1 MLVQSRQKGTWEVM
15 KAAQRQ
21 SPKYTLT
28 HWQHQTKVR
37 DSTHVP
43 RNADTNLDHQHN
55 KLQEVFDYF
64 SNLTARSSGNTP
76 WPQQIWKGVKLQ
88 FVSIFFWQNVWS
100 CLVTENGRRDSYG
113 TDFHSCFAHLSKTIW
128 GWQHSCAP
136 FGGPPRYL
144 HGHTL
149 SSIIWWTL
157 GGSGILKQNYLKQ
170 IKTNVSV
177 LSRGLDGA
185 THLGNSYL
193 HFHSPKPLQVICL
206 WSSVSETTMC
216 WQECLGMILKCF

>member
-21 SPKYTLT
+21 SPEYTLT

-37 DSTHVP
+37 DSTQVP

-88 FVSIFFWQNVWS
+88 VCFHIFLTK
-100 CLVTENGRRDSYG
+100 CMKL
-113 TDFHSCFAHLSKTIW
+113 
-128 GWQHSCAP
+128 
-136 FGGPPRYL
+136 
-144 HGHTL
+144 
-149 SSIIWWTL
+149 
-157 GGSGILKQNYLKQ
+157 
-170 IKTNVSV
+170 
-177 LSRGLDGA
+177 
-185 THLGNSYL
+185 LGNW
-193 HFHSPKPLQVICL
+193 K
-206 WSSVSETTMC
+206 
-216 WQECLGMILKCF
+216 WQEGLLRHRLPLLLCSSEQDNLGLTAQLCSLWRATKISAWTHTGQHHMVNTGGLRDFEAKLFEANKNKCLTAITRPRWCNPFRQ